1 MKFNL
6 WNIIAGAVLIYVVD
20 GIAVSNLA
28 SNLQDFEGYEQLCV
42 MDKVSDGMV
51 ANMLVRKADKELSI
65 EKNGLYKYLYA
76 ERAIRK
82 AMNEC

>member
-1 MKFNL
+1 MKFNI
-6 WNIIAGAVLIYVVD
+6 WNVIAGAVLIYVVD

-65 EKNGLYKYLYA
+65 ENNGLYKYLYA

-82 AMNEC
+82 AMDKC

>member
-1 MKFNL
+1 MKFNI

-28 SNLQDFEGYEQLCV
+28 SNLQNTDGYEQLCV

-65 EKNGLYKYLYA
+65 EKNGLYKYLYG
-76 ERAIRK
+76 ERALRK
-82 AMNEC
+82 AMDEC